1 MLVISPTLAD
11 GQSLLTMDTLIGF
24 LPIAVFLGIL
34 YFVFRRTLK
43 SPLAKLQQTNIE
55 QHIRHMQRMEELLER
70 IAVQLERQG
79 K

>member
-1 MLVISPTLAD
+1 
-11 GQSLLTMDTLIGF
+11 MDTLMGF
-24 LPIAVFLGIL
+24 LPVAIFLVAL
-34 YFVFRRTLK
+34 YFIFRRSLK